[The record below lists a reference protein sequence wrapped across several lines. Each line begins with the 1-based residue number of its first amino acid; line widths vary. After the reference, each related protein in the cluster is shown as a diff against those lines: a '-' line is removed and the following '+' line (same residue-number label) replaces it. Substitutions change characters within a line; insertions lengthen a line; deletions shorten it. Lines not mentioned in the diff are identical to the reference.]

1 MTNFDT
7 IIDRRNTNSLKYDFA
22 KERKRPEDVLPLWVA
37 DMDFQVAEPILEAMK
52 QTLSHGIFGYSEAKE
67 DYFHSVHKWVQKHYG
82 WDTKADWLIKTP
94 GIVYAIAM
102 AIQGLTKEGDAVLI
116 QQPVY
121 YPFSETVVDNH
132 RKLVNNQLVYEN
144 GKYHIDYED
153 FERKIVENNVKLFL
167 LCNPHNPVGR
177 VWTKEELTKLTNI
190 CLAHNVIILS
200 DEIHADFVY
209 KGYHHT
215 NLATLS
221 KEVEQNVIV
230 CTSPTKTFNIA
241 GLQISNIFIPNEEI
255 RKKFKHAVDASGYS
269 QVNTFGLVACKAAY
283 DKGEE
288 WLAELKEYLQGN
300 LEFLRDFFKKELPQL
315 DLIEPEGT
323 YLIWFDCSRLNL
335 TAKGL
340 EDLIV
345 NRSKLWLDRGGM
357 FGKETVQFQR
367 INIAC
372 PRATL
377 KQALE
382 QLKKGIESL

>member
-1 MTNFDT
+1 
-7 IIDRRNTNSLKYDFA
+7 
-22 KERKRPEDVLPLWVA
+22 
-37 DMDFQVAEPILEAMK
+37 
-52 QTLSHGIFGYSEAKE
+52 
-67 DYFHSVHKWVQKHYG
+67 
-82 WDTKADWLIKTP
+82 
-94 GIVYAIAM
+94 
-102 AIQGLTKEGDAVLI
+102 
-116 QQPVY
+116 
-121 YPFSETVVDNH
+121 
-132 RKLVNNQLVYEN
+132 
-144 GKYHIDYED
+144 
-153 FERKIVENNVKLFL
+153 
-167 LCNPHNPVGR
+167 
-177 VWTKEELTKLTNI
+177 
-190 CLAHNVIILS
+190 
-200 DEIHADFVY
+200 
-209 KGYHHT
+209 
-215 NLATLS
+215 
-221 KEVEQNVIV
+221 
-230 CTSPTKTFNIA
+230 KTFNIA

-300 LEFLRDFFKKELPQL
+300 LDFLRDFFQKELPQL